1 MDDAP
6 PLVERTAAPPAT
18 SERARILLYAGVIIV
33 VLNFIS
39 PASGFHVIPLSFL
52 LKNKLHLSANELAT
66 FALWAGIPGY
76 LSFAFGVVRDFWSPF
91 GLGDRGYF
99 VLFGALSSALFAL
112 FAFLPVSVPMLFTSA
127 FLGTVLFLFLWGA
140 WNGLGSTIGQ
150 ELHMSGQMS
159 SLWNFAG
166 TLTIFTA
173 LLLGGVLSGWLE
185 TLNAHGAIRTLYLLV
200 ALVMATIAAL
210 GLWHPQAVFA
220 HLRRDRAE
228 RRHLLHDF
236 ARLMRHGPIYPA
248 LAIWLLWNFSPGT
261 QTVLQY
267 YLSNDLHAS
276 DAQWG
281 AYNAIFFIA
290 AVPAFVL
297 FGFLSPRVPLSQ
309 LLWWGALVAVPQMV
323 PLLFVP
329 SANAVLLAA
338 IPMGLMGG
346 VATAAYMDLLIRSCP
361 KGLEGTLM
369 MLSWSMY
376 ALAQNFSNL
385 LGTNLYE
392 HHGGFVACVLA
403 TTFVYALVLPMLL
416 FVPKSLIANP
426 DGVAPQ

>member
-6 PLVERTAAPPAT
+6 RLVERTSASPAT
-18 SERARILLYAGVIIV
+18 SERTRILLYAGVIIV

-76 LSFAFGVVRDFWSPF
+76 LSFAFGVARDFWSPF

-99 VLFGALSSALFAL
+99 VLFGALSAALFAL

-166 TLTIFTA
+166 TVTIFTA

-200 ALVMATIAAL
+200 ALVMAAIAAL

-297 FGFLSPRVPLSQ
+297 FGFLSPRVPLSR

-369 MLSWSMY
+369 MLSWRMY
-376 ALAQNFSNL
+376 ELAQNFSNL

-403 TTFVYALVLPMLL
+403 TTLVYALVLPMLL
-416 FVPKSLIANP
+416 FVPKALIADP